1 MPAVRHRRSQNAL
14 VDEVMAVVDALMR
27 ISSRTEGE
35 FGSPAAEFFDNAVVR
50 YCLADYWCEILRP
63 EPEQVNGSGRF
74 GKAPTNPLAINP
86 YSAHDFTTGLPTDG
100 LSAIR
105 KLSRKGGRVI
115 PAKCDLW
122 KCLNLGI
129 QSTAH
134 VLAPPTFEASCTC
147 TEAHSSSDALATRHS
162 FFTRKR
168 FSKFPV

>member
-1 MPAVRHRRSQNAL
+1 MMKSPTDWMPAVRHRRSQNAL

-100 LSAIR
+100 LSATLAR
-105 KLSRKGGRVI
+105 YSGRATCQSELRVLRSAGRRSAHFRMASSVGQRDWPHGVRRYSTFGG
-115 PAKCDLW
+115 
-122 KCLNLGI
+122 
-129 QSTAH
+129 T
-134 VLAPPTFEASCTC
+134 
-147 TEAHSSSDALATRHS
+147 
-162 FFTRKR
+162 
-168 FSKFPV
+168 